1 MDDTWKKDPRL
12 ASMSQEKLELLT
24 NFSER
29 LKQTDKSS
37 LMDAF
42 LSINR
47 EAQQKGLSFNDRE
60 TALLVNIL
68 GAHMPPSEKKKIN
81 LLKMLSKKLASPH

>member
-29 LKQTDKSS
+29 L
-37 LMDAF
+37 
-42 LSINR
+42 
-47 EAQQKGLSFNDRE
+47 
-60 TALLVNIL
+60 
-68 GAHMPPSEKKKIN
+68 
-81 LLKMLSKKLASPH
+81 

>member
-47 EAQQKGLSFNDRE
+47 EAQQKGLS
-60 TALLVNIL
+60 A
-68 GAHMPPSEKKKIN
+68 
-81 LLKMLSKKLASPH
+81 

>member
-60 TALLVNIL
+60 TALLVSVL
-68 GAHMPPSEKKKIN
+68 GAHMPPSEKKKIYH
-81 LLKMLSKKLASPH
+81 LKMLSIKLASPH